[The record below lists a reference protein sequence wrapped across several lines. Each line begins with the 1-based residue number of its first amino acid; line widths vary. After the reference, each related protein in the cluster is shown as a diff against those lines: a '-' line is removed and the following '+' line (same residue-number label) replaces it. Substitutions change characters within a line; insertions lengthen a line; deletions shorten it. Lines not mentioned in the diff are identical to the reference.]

1 MIISRIL
8 RLTLAVLAAFYLVTG
23 PAQARI
29 ITDTENRQVSV
40 PDHPHRVLLGFY
52 FEDFYAIAGS
62 EAFDRVVAI
71 SRDAWAGW
79 RPSQWSR
86 YVAVTPRLED
96 LVDVG
101 EVDAG
106 TFNIEAAIAARP
118 DVALLAAWQFRSLGD
133 SVDKLKAAG
142 IPVVVVDFNA
152 QTLEKHEKS
161 AMAIGRLMGSEARAQ
176 QLVDEYKSAFAD
188 VLARV
193 KASTEVEGK
202 KRVYVELGN
211 KGADTFGN
219 SYGNTMWGKVIELAG
234 GENIAAGKIENW
246 GPLNPEYIIASNPDV
261 IIIPG
266 SAWLNRPKAVLA
278 GFDVGAETTL
288 ARLRPYTQ
296 RAGWPG
302 LKAVQNGEVHT
313 LYHGGARTLYDY
325 AFLQYIAKRLHPDAF
340 KDVDP
345 TASLSGF
352 YARNLPIEAQ
362 GTFMIQYSDR

>member
-1 MIISRIL
+1 MFISRIL
-8 RLTLAVLAAFYLVTG
+8 RLTLAALAAFYLVAA
-23 PAQARI
+23 PAQAG
-29 ITDTENRQVSV
+29 TSPDTENRQVTV
-40 PDHPHRVLLGFY
+40 PDHPQRVLLGFY
-52 FEDFYAIAGS
+52 FEDFYAIAGP

-86 YVAVTPRLED
+86 YVAVTPRLQE

-133 SVDKLKAAG
+133 SVDKLEAAG
-142 IPVVVVDFNA
+142 IPVVVADFNA
-152 QTLEKHEKS
+152 QTLEKHARS
-161 AMAIGRLMGSEARAQ
+161 AMVIGQLMGTEARAQ

-193 KASTEVEGK
+193 EASTAAQGR

-261 IIIPG
+261 IIIAG

-278 GFDVGAETTL
+278 GFDVDAETTL
-288 ARLRPYTQ
+288 TRLRPYTQ
-296 RAGWPG
+296 RAGWSG
-302 LKAVQNGEVHT
+302 LKAVRNSEVHT

-325 AFLQYIAKRLHPDAF
+325 TFLQYIAKRLHPDAF
-340 KDVDP
+340 EDVDP
-345 TASLSGF
+345 VASLKAF
-352 YARNLPIEAQ
+352 YARNLPIEAE
-362 GTFMIQYSDR
+362 GTFMIQYAD

>member
-1 MIISRIL
+1 MFTNRIL
-8 RLTLAVLAAFYLVTG
+8 RFTLAVLAAFYLLTG
-23 PAQARI
+23 PAQAGT
-29 ITDTENRQVSV
+29 ITDTENRQVTV
-40 PDHPHRVLLGFY
+40 PDHPQRVLLGFY
-52 FEDFYAIAGS
+52 FEDFYAIVGPK
-62 EAFDRVVAI
+62 AFDRVVAI
-71 SRDAWAGW
+71 SRGAWAGW

-86 YVAVTPRLED
+86 YVAVTPGLEN

-106 TFNIEAAIAARP
+106 SFNIEAAIASRP

-133 SVDKLKAAG
+133 SVDKLEAAG

-161 AMAIGRLMGSEARAQ
+161 ALTIGQLMGAEARAQ
-176 QLVDEYKSAFAD
+176 QLVDEYKSAFSD

-193 KASTEVEGK
+193 KASIETQGR

-261 IIIPG
+261 ILIPG

-278 GFDVGAETTL
+278 GFDISAETTL
-288 ARLRPYTQ
+288 ARLRPYMQ
-296 RAGWPG
+296 RPGWSG
-302 LKAVQNGEVHT
+302 LKAVKNGEVHT
-313 LYHGGARTLYDY
+313 VYHGGARTLYDY
-325 AFLQYIAKRLHPDAF
+325 AFLQYIASRLHPDAF

-345 TASLSGF
+345 LASLTEF
-352 YARNLPIEAQ
+352 YERNLPIEAE
-362 GTFMIQYSDR
+362 GTFMIQFTD